1 MRFRT
6 ATLAVLLV
14 GLLLVAA
21 GLLFFWQNA
30 NAPAVVAVDKLR
42 LPASVTLEQHPLSR
56 SQTCSDQFIAHK
68 LPFSTGTRL
77 REISTYISNGSGV
90 AANDLDS
97 DGDLDLV
104 FASVDSESAILWNQ
118 GGLQFTEETLDD
130 RNTRAVATVDV
141 DGDGHLDIV
150 FTHRGL
156 EAPSFWRNLGD
167 GAAGTRFTRQP
178 LAGVEHYANAMAW
191 GDVNG
196 DGSLDL
202 ITGSYGA
209 ELKQHAI
216 KEPENDAQAGLVLYL
231 HDGDHF
237 TPQVLER
244 AAETLAIGV
253 VDLDNDD
260 QPEIVVANDFA
271 LRDRVWKRQDNHWQI
286 VEPFDQTS
294 HSTMSIDWGDIA
306 NNGGLALFTTDMNP
320 YDIAP
325 RTLAKWLPMMAQMG
339 EHREA
344 NDPQIMANVLLV
356 RDGRGGWRNQ
366 ATSRGVSAS
375 GWSWAGRFGDLDR
388 DGYLDLYIANGMI
401 AADMFGHLSNAE
413 LVEENQ
419 AFRNNGAGSF
429 TPQPEWGLASTASG
443 RGMVMGD
450 FDGDG
455 DLEIVVNNL
464 RGFAQLFENDLCG
477 GDSLQVDLRW
487 DDVQNLHAVGA
498 QLALHTSAGVLRR
511 DVRASGG
518 YLSGDPLT
526 VSFGI
531 PNGAQ
536 VDALVVVW
544 PDGKRSHIEKP
555 TMSSVLTVVR

>member
-1 MRFRT
+1 M
-6 ATLAVLLV
+6 VLLV

-21 GLLFFWQNA
+21 GLLFFWQNVT
-30 NAPAVVAVDKLR
+30 APTVSAVEKLR
-42 LPASVTLEQHPLSR
+42 PAASVTLEQRPLVR
-56 SQTCSDQFIAHK
+56 PQTCSDQFITHK

-77 REISTYISNGSGV
+77 REISTYISNGAGV
-90 AANDLDS
+90 AANDLDG

-118 GGLQFTEETLDD
+118 GGLQFSEETLDD
-130 RNTRAVATVDV
+130 RFARAVAIVDV

-156 EAPSFWRNLGD
+156 ETPSLWRNLGD
-167 GAAGTRFTRQP
+167 GETGARFTRQSLP
-178 LAGVEHYANAMAW
+178 GVEHYANAMAW

-209 ELKQHAI
+209 ELKQHGV
-216 KEPENDAQAGLVLYL
+216 KEPENDAKAGLVLYL
-231 HDGDHF
+231 HEGDRF

-244 AAETLAIGV
+244 SAETLAIAV

-271 LRDRVWKRQDNHWQI
+271 LRDRVWKHQDGQWQI
-286 VEPFDQTS
+286 VDLFDQTS

-306 NNGGLALFTTDMNP
+306 NSGGLALFTTDMNP

-356 RDGRGGWRNQ
+356 RDGSGEWSNQ
-366 ATSRGVSAS
+366 ATRRGVSAS

-388 DGYLDLYIANGMI
+388 DGFLDLYIANGMI
-401 AADMFGHLSNAE
+401 AADMFSHLPNAE

-419 AFRNNGAGSF
+419 AFRNDGSGLF
-429 TPQPEWGLASTASG
+429 TPQSEWGLASTASG

-464 RGFAQLFENDLCG
+464 RGNAQLFENDLCG

-487 DDVQNLHAVGA
+487 NGVQNHHAVGA
-498 QLALHTSAGVLRR
+498 QLALHTSAGVFRR

-518 YLSGDPLT
+518 YLSGDPLPVT
-526 VSFGI
+526 FGI
-531 PNGAQ
+531 PSGEQ
-536 VDALVVVW
+536 IDALVVIW
-544 PDGKRSHIEKP
+544 PDGKRSHIDAP
-555 TMSSVLTVVR
+555 PVSSVLTVVR